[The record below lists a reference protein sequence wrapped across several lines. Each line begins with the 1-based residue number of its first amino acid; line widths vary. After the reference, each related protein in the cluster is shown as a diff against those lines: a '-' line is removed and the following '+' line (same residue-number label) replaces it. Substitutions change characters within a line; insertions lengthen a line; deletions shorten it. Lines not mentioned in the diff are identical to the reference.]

1 MIQINKKHAVES
13 TTNEINRLL
22 KKMLDILKSSK
33 KEKILDKWSYTLD
46 GQLADEFDEYLNIL
60 LNILFQKT
68 TLKKVLDAKSCS
80 VSIFNFYNI
89 LREIKD
95 YENNKNLNQ
104 YFFDKLNEQLNK
116 VTTTNFKF
124 IFLLNTN
131 FNDFKVNFK
140 DLLKSFGISRF
151 DPNKYDIS
159 EEVDV
164 ELDDWDQPA
173 LFSDILDVVND
184 YNGEVVDVEIE
195 AGDVYYAT
203 DKVKFRI
210 ESFLGFLSY
219 STHLYSIS
227 HSYGSYPEIA
237 KSNEDSD
244 FRFSKFKADFYTVL
258 TNNGVYWP
266 EKFEF
271 EFRGK
276 IQANI
281 QKIKAIKFLRGTYDL
296 IKDHNRFKDVC
307 NLFYLY
313 YSATSENRLDY
324 SFLKFW
330 IVIERVVKIS
340 GGKSNDRMLKLINKL
355 HTDDSL
361 KNRSKMLIDKRN
373 DLVHEGKWDNITQ
386 SDRNLS
392 KMLTDI
398 TLRAYISSMSVAET
412 NQHFDFLI
420 SNIGKQDKEL
430 IKQIELLK
438 GLLSKEEKMKGEY
451 VDILKGFNH
460 E

>member
-1 MIQINKKHAVES
+1 MIQINKKYTIER
-13 TTNEINRLL
+13 TTDEIDRLI
-22 KKMLDILKSSK
+22 KKMLDILKLSK
-33 KEKILDKWSYTLD
+33 KEKVLDEWRYTLD
-46 GQLADEFDEYLNIL
+46 GQLADKFDEYLNIL

-68 TLKKVLDAKSCS
+68 NLKKALDVKKCS

-95 YENNKNLNQ
+95 HKNDENLNQ
-104 YFFDKLNEQLNK
+104 YFFDKLNKQLNNI
-116 VTTTNFKF
+116 TTTNFKF
-124 IFLLNTN
+124 IFLLNIN
-131 FNDFKVNFK
+131 FNDFEVNFK

-151 DPNKYDIS
+151 DPNNYDIS
-159 EEVDV
+159 DEVNV
-164 ELDDWDQPA
+164 EMDDLDQPA
-173 LFSDILDVVND
+173 LFSDVLKVVNE
-184 YNGEVVDVEIE
+184 YNGEIVDVEIE
-195 AGDVYYAT
+195 AGDVYYAI

-210 ESFLGFLSY
+210 ESFLGLLSY

-244 FRFSKFKADFYTVL
+244 FRFSKFKADFYIVL

-281 QKIKAIKFLRGTYDL
+281 QKIKDMKFLRGTYDL
-296 IKDHNRFKDVC
+296 IKDHNRFNDAC
-307 NLFYLY
+307 SLFYLY

-330 IVIERVVKIS
+330 ITIERIVKIS

-386 SDRNLS
+386 NDRNLS
-392 KMLTDI
+392 KILADI
-398 TLRAYISSMSVAET
+398 TLRAYISSMSITET

-451 VDILKGFNH
+451 ADILNRFTR